1 LGVFLPTNT
10 FPDEAR
16 VFVPPGGS
24 ASGFDSATF
33 DFTIAPT
40 AVPEPATWTT
50 MLLGFAGLGFAG
62 LGFAGYRK
70 SRKSAAL
77 AA

>member
-1 LGVFLPTNT
+1 LA
-10 FPDEAR
+10 EASLA
-16 VFVPPGGS
+16 S

-40 AVPEPATWTT
+40 AVPEPATWAT
-50 MLLGFAGLGFAG
+50 MLLGFAGLA
-62 LGFAGYRK
+62 FAGYRK
-70 SRKSAAL
+70 SRKSALL